1 MNLIKPRMLL
11 VCLSILSMFFA
22 SQVMAWS
29 VMQVA
34 AAHDT
39 GEDLYASAFSTP
51 QIISKVKGKPITK
64 VKPLQGYAPQGY
76 WKQAQQLLQTQALET
91 CFLPVTRHKGWE
103 LEAQALF
110 ARTKGKVM
118 FWNSNYGYG
127 WGYGGYGY
135 QPNTDFN
142 SQLGL
147 PEHAVVPSFMAKY
160 RFQPRWS
167 MQYSIMP
174 TAFDATTS
182 PDNYFQFG
190 TMNYSTGQGVKSK
203 WERLYQRIGLVYDP
217 ILTRTSRVGVFADY
231 VRLNERLSVYQQ
243 GCCGST
249 FDNDLNMTMAGIEIE
264 KCLKSTRFWNALSIE
279 GRAGVA
285 FGDDAQGADMSAG
298 LKYSVPLNNGRSG
311 FIKGGY
317 RYLTY
322 KKKYSDV
329 KMIDTA
335 MDGGFVEMGFIF

>member
-1 MNLIKPRMLL
+1 MLL
-11 VCLSILSMFFA
+11 VCLCILSMIFA
-22 SQVMAWS
+22 SQAMAWTLT
-29 VMQVA
+29 QA
-34 AAHDT
+34 AATDSR
-39 GEDLYASAFSTP
+39 EDLYASAHSKP
-51 QIISKVKGKPITK
+51 QIISKVKEKPITK
-64 VKPLQGYAPQGY
+64 VKPFQGYMPY
-76 WKQAQQLLQTQALET
+76 TSQAQAERLMSYQAQDDCYLT
-91 CFLPVTRHKGWE
+91 VTRPKGWE
-103 LEAQALF
+103 LDAQALF
-110 ARTKGKVM
+110 ARTKGKTA
-118 FWNSNYGYG
+118 FWPGNYGYG
-127 WGYGGYGY
+127 YGYGGYGY
-135 QPNTDFN
+135 QSYVDFN

-147 PEHAVVPSFMAKY
+147 PEHAVVPTFSAKY

-174 TAFDATTS
+174 TSFEATTS

-217 ILTRTSRVGVFADY
+217 ILTQTSRVGVFADY
-231 VRLNERLSVYQQ
+231 VRLNERLSVYQP
-243 GCCGST
+243 GCCGSS
-249 FDNDLNMTMAGIEIE
+249 FDNDMNMTMAGIEIE
-264 KCLKSTRFWNALSIE
+264 KCIKSARFRNNLSVE

-285 FGDDAQGADMSAG
+285 FGDDGQGSDLSAG
-298 LKYSVPLNNGRSG
+298 LKYSLSLNNGRSG
-311 FIKGGY
+311 FVKGGY

>member
-1 MNLIKPRMLL
+1 MNLMKPRMLL
-11 VCLSILSMFFA
+11 VCLCILSMIFA
-22 SQVMAWS
+22 SQAMAWTLT
-29 VMQVA
+29 QA
-34 AAHDT
+34 AATDSR
-39 GEDLYASAFSTP
+39 EDLYASAHSKP
-51 QIISKVKGKPITK
+51 QIISKVKEKPITK
-64 VKPLQGYAPQGY
+64 VKPFQGYMPY
-76 WKQAQQLLQTQALET
+76 TSQAQAERLMSYQAQNDCYLT
-91 CFLPVTRHKGWE
+91 VTRPKGWE
-103 LEAQALF
+103 LDAQALF
-110 ARTKGKVM
+110 ARTKGKTA
-118 FWNSNYGYG
+118 FWPGNYGYG
-127 WGYGGYGY
+127 YAYGGYGY
-135 QPNTDFN
+135 QTYVDFN

-147 PEHAVVPSFMAKY
+147 PEHAVVPTFSAKY

-174 TAFDATTS
+174 TSFEATTN

-217 ILTRTSRVGVFADY
+217 ILTQTSRVGVFADY
-231 VRLNERLSVYQQ
+231 VRLNERLSVYQP
-243 GCCGST
+243 GCCGSS
-249 FDNDLNMTMAGIEIE
+249 FDNDMNMTMAGIEIE
-264 KCLKSTRFWNALSIE
+264 KCIKSARFRNNLSVE

-285 FGDDAQGADMSAG
+285 FGDDGQGSDLSAG
-298 LKYSVPLNNGRSG
+298 LKYSLSLNNGRSG
-311 FIKGGY
+311 FVKGGY

>member
-1 MNLIKPRMLL
+1 MNLMKPRMLL
-11 VCLSILSMFFA
+11 VCLCILSMIFA
-22 SQVMAWS
+22 SQAMAWTLT
-29 VMQVA
+29 QA
-34 AAHDT
+34 AATDSR
-39 GEDLYASAFSTP
+39 EDLYASAHSKP
-51 QIISKVKGKPITK
+51 QIISKVKEKPITK
-64 VKPLQGYAPQGY
+64 VKPFQGYMPY
-76 WKQAQQLLQTQALET
+76 TSQAQAERLMSYQAQNDCYLT
-91 CFLPVTRHKGWE
+91 VTRPKGWE
-103 LEAQALF
+103 LDAQALF
-110 ARTKGKVM
+110 ARTKGKTA
-118 FWNSNYGYG
+118 FWPGNYGYG
-127 WGYGGYGY
+127 YGYGGYGY
-135 QPNTDFN
+135 QTYVDFN

-147 PEHAVVPSFMAKY
+147 PEHAVVPTFSAKY

-174 TAFDATTS
+174 TSFEATTN

-217 ILTRTSRVGVFADY
+217 ILTQTSRVGVFADY
-231 VRLNERLSVYQQ
+231 VRLNERLSVYQP
-243 GCCGST
+243 GCCGSS
-249 FDNDLNMTMAGIEIE
+249 FDNDMNMTMAGIEIE
-264 KCLKSTRFWNALSIE
+264 KCIKSARFRNNLSVE

-285 FGDDAQGADMSAG
+285 FGDDGQGSDLSAG
-298 LKYSVPLNNGRSG
+298 LKYSLSLNNGRSG
-311 FIKGGY
+311 FVKGGY